1 MTFPEQRLV
10 LNGSAATLAALR
22 GTITLGF
29 DGETSAPFAPN
40 ASATEVRLAIQA
52 CPSKVGDIEVFTRE
66 VRDGDGGV
74 TSRQWI
80 VRFYP
85 SGAPAH
91 IGPQPRLVV
100 DASALTVD
108 GGGGGRRELSTE
120 VGDIGS
126 VVVEV
131 DELSEGE
138 TPFDP
143 ADASDDAI
151 ETAIELNAT
160 ETDDTPDAEAVTYA
174 PPVHVCGDGVRTTA
188 EACDDNNTLAGDGC
202 SALCEV
208 EVGFACVSSLQFGS
222 GVGGLDACSPVCGDG
237 RRIGWSSHAEGCDDN
252 NTVSGD
258 GCALSAPS
266 SPQPSA
272 WAAHSHRRAAVRP
285 CAATGGARG
294 ASRVTTATASPS
306 TAATA
311 SARRSRTAGRARV
324 AIRRTRMRVCDAT
337 RAVRLAVGRRPTR
350 V

>member
-1 MTFPEQRLV
+1 M

-100 DASALTVD
+100 NASALTVD

-258 GCALSAPS
+258 GCSAECAVEPGFECVGGS
-266 SPQPSA
+266 
-272 WAAHSHRRAAVRP
+272 SHRRAAVRP